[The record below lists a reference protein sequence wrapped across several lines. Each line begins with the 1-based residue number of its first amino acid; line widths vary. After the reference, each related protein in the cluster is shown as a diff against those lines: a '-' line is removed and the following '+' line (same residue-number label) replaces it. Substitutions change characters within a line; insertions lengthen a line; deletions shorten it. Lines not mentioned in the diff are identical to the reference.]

1 VKAGKCSCF
10 SLGFLSRYF
19 DVRTVDVKDRIVN
32 VLVPCPQQK
41 FLSVTHENP
50 DMYVPFW
57 TSTTLIF
64 AIGVSSNI
72 NEYLTS
78 SSDDEYHYD
87 LAKPSLAVS
96 IVYAYLFIFGAAL
109 WLLLQYAGAKME
121 TYTSDGAT
129 ELRVSHTICL
139 VGYAFIPFVPL
150 ILLCSVPNTSIELV
164 ALLCAGAYTTGIL
177 LRETVPL
184 LKQTKS
190 EESPW
195 GKIPVVASAASVA
208 VFAFSATCWFAFY

>member
-1 VKAGKCSCF
+1 MADEEDNPF
-10 SLGFLSRYF
+10 
-19 DVRTVDVKDRIVN
+19 KDN
-32 VLVPCPQQK
+32 S
-41 FLSVTHENP
+41 FGLSVAEKDP
-50 DMYVPFW
+50 VVVPGSMGDDMDMGDLE
-57 TSTTLIF
+57 SDEI
-64 AIGVSSNI
+64 NI
-72 NEYLTS
+72 HLD
-78 SSDDEYHYD
+78 DDEYHYD